1 MFEGNSDFVES
12 INTDDEL
19 HRIICE
25 LVWKYGRGSPVG
37 VVWDASPQ
45 HRRRHSGVFVCQLD
59 KGLCVRKFRV
69 LSFPG
74 GFHLFALGKQ
84 RNIVAPYFAEEK

>member
-1 MFEGNSDFVES
+1 MRKSVDVEGYDGRDVF
-12 INTDDEL
+12 
-19 HRIICE
+19 HRS
-25 LVWKYGRGSPVG
+25 LQDLNASYGRGKVAA